1 MLQKSKTSLA
11 LAILAATGS
20 VLGQSATQLWNFTS
34 YIDIENSI
42 LRSNGHLLFTTL
54 TNPQLYTIDPSA
66 AEPKAEVVAWLPGGV
81 TALTG
86 IAEVA
91 DDKFAVTGGIRGSY
105 NYTEETIFTVDF
117 SVATE
122 ENPNATV
129 VSTVAK
135 LPDAV
140 MLNGMAALPSNPSIL
155 VLADSRVGCLW
166 RVDIE
171 TGSVAKAIESSYM
184 LPFANSTQPIGID
197 GLKISADS
205 SYAYFTNVVLS
216 NLARVPIADNG
227 TALVATGD
235 VEIITD
241 FDGDDDWDDFALN
254 GTIAYGAQDPSL
266 FSKVDLETGEYTLI
280 ANITDAV
287 GPTSVV
293 LKGDGVHAYLTTRG
307 DQTSGTSGQVFE
319 VTYA

>member
-1 MLQKSKTSLA
+1 MPLASRTSTA
-11 LAILAATGS
+11 LAILASSGS

-34 YIDIENSI
+34 YIDIENSV

-91 DDKFAVTGGIRGSY
+91 DDKFAVTGGIRGSF

-155 VLADSRVGCLW
+155 VLADSRMGCLW
-166 RVDIE
+166 RVDTE
-171 TGSVAKAIESSYM
+171 TGAVSKAIESPYM
-184 LPFANSTQPIGID
+184 LPTANATKPIGID
-197 GLKISADS
+197 GLKISEDG

-216 NLARVPIADNG
+216 NLARV
-227 TALVATGD
+227 
-235 VEIITD
+235 
-241 FDGDDDWDDFALN
+241 
-254 GTIAYGAQDPSL
+254 
-266 FSKVDLETGEYTLI
+266 
-280 ANITDAV
+280 
-287 GPTSVV
+287 
-293 LKGDGVHAYLTTRG
+293 
-307 DQTSGTSGQVFE
+307 
-319 VTYA
+319 

>member
-1 MLQKSKTSLA
+1 MA
-11 LAILAATGS
+11 LAVLAASGS
-20 VLGQSATQLWNFTS
+20 VLGQSVKQIWNFTT

-54 TNPQLYTIDPSA
+54 TNPQLYTIDPNA
-66 AEPKAEVVAWLPGGV
+66 DEPKAEVVAWMPGGV

-91 DDKFAVTGGIRGSY
+91 DDKFAVTGGIRGTF

-129 VSTVAK
+129 IETVAK
-135 LPDAV
+135 LPDAI

-166 RVDIE
+166 RVDVE
-171 TGSVAKAIESSYM
+171 TGAVSKAVESYYM
-184 LPFANSTQPIGID
+184 EPIDNSTTPIGID

-205 SYAYFTNVVLS
+205 SYAYFTNVDLVI
-216 NLARVPIADNG
+216 LARV
-227 TALVATGD
+227 
-235 VEIITD
+235 
-241 FDGDDDWDDFALN
+241 
-254 GTIAYGAQDPSL
+254 
-266 FSKVDLETGEYTLI
+266 
-280 ANITDAV
+280 
-287 GPTSVV
+287 
-293 LKGDGVHAYLTTRG
+293 
-307 DQTSGTSGQVFE
+307 
-319 VTYA
+319 